1 MEILLNHRTVI
12 TLWHLRHWM
21 IAAQAGSDS
30 CMGVIK
36 KMALEYVE
44 TLRAWKEASDEM
56 KREQREKAIAI
67 IKQSDDRQLL

>member
-1 MEILLNHRTVI
+1 MLGNIIESQNGDN
-12 TLWHLRHWM
+12 
-21 IAAQAGSDS
+21 A
-30 CMGVIK
+30 K
-36 KMALEYVE
+36 YVE